1 MRFVRP
7 ALVLAAAVAVGIAGA
22 ASAAPA
28 AAPATVTFTDPAGD
42 NVSPS
47 GGQDI
52 TGVTW
57 TTAGTGKNKKYV
69 VKSLVLTL
77 TLAAPPTTDGTT
89 LYGIDAELAGCGDF
103 YVNYMP
109 GAQLGETFN
118 YADCGGDPSDPTGSG
133 TSFDAAPEVKGNSI
147 IWTLPIKSLPGDV
160 KVGSSFTGLNALTDF
175 VDPVTGIFGS
185 YGAGGPALEDTA
197 TTDKAFVVG

>member
-1 MRFVRP
+1 MRLLRTV
-7 ALVLAAAVAVGIAGA
+7 LVVASAAAVATAGA
-22 ASAAPA
+22 ASAASTGPKIVA
-28 AAPATVTFTDPAGD
+28 FSDPAGD

-47 GGQDI
+47 AGQDI

-57 TTAGTGKNKKYV
+57 TTAGTGSGRKYV

-89 LYGIDAELAGCGDF
+89 LYGVDGNLGGCGDF

-118 YADCGGDPSDPTGSG
+118 YADCGGDPSSATGGG
-133 TSFDAAPEVKGNSI
+133 TSFDATPEVKGNSI
-147 IWTLPIKSLPGDV
+147 VWTLPIKSLPGDV
-160 KVGSSFTGLNALTDF
+160 KVGSTFTGLNALTDF
-175 VDPVTGIFGS
+175 VDPVTGIIGS

-197 TTDKAFVVG
+197 ATDSPYVVG

>member
-1 MRFVRP
+1 VRLVRP
-7 ALVLAAAVAVGIAGA
+7 VLVLAAVAAVGLAAA

-28 AAPATVTFTDPAGD
+28 GPATVTFADPAGD

-57 TTAGTGKNKKYV
+57 TTAGTGTGKKYV

-89 LYGIDAELAGCGDF
+89 LYGVDANLTGCGDF

-109 GAQLGETFN
+109 GANLGDTFN
-118 YADCGGDPSDPTGSG
+118 WADCGGDGSDPTGGSG
-133 TSFDAAPEVKGNSI
+133 TSFEAVPEVKGNSI
-147 IWTLPIKSLPGDV
+147 VWTLPIKSLPGEV
-160 KVGSSFTGLNALTDF
+160 KAGTSFSGLNALTDF
-175 VDPVTGIFGS
+175 VDPATGIIGS

-197 TTDKAFVVG
+197 ATDKSFVVG

>member
-1 MRFVRP
+1 VRLVRP
-7 ALVLAAAVAVGIAGA
+7 ALILVAAAAVGLAGA
-22 ASAAPA
+22 ATAATA
-28 AAPATVTFTDPAGD
+28 GPATVTFADPAGD
-42 NVSPS
+42 NISPS

-57 TTAGTGKNKKYV
+57 TTAGTGTGKKYV
-69 VKSLVLTL
+69 AKSLVLTL

-89 LYGIDAELAGCGDF
+89 LYGIDAELGGCGDF

-109 GAQLGETFN
+109 GASLGETFN
-118 YADCGGDPSDPTGSG
+118 YASCGGDASDPTGGG

-160 KVGSSFTGLNALTDF
+160 KIGSSFTGLNALTDF
-175 VDPVTGIFGS
+175 VDPVTGIVGS

-197 TTDKAFVVG
+197 STETSYVVG

>member
-1 MRFVRP
+1 MRLVRP
-7 ALVLAAAVAVGIAGA
+7 ALVLVAVAAVGLAGS
-22 ASAAPA
+22 ASAAPG
-28 AAPATVTFTDPAGD
+28 PATVSFTDPAAD

-57 TTAGTGKNKKYV
+57 TTVGTGKGKKYV
-69 VKSLVLTL
+69 AKSLVLTL

-89 LYGIDAELAGCGDF
+89 LYGVDGDLGGCGDF

-109 GAQLGETFN
+109 GAQIGDTFN
-118 YADCGGDPSDPTGSG
+118 YADCGGDPSDPTGGG
-133 TSFDAAPEVKGNSI
+133 TSFDATPEVKGNTI

-160 KVGSSFTGLNALTDF
+160 KVGSTFSGLNALTDF
-175 VDPVTGIFGS
+175 VDPVTGIIGS
-185 YGAGGPALEDTA
+185 YGAGGPAIEDTA
-197 TTDKAFVVG
+197 TTDKSYVVG